1 MPAMTPQ
8 EFVAKWKPGTPSHDL
23 SERAGAQPHFIDLC
37 RVLGVPEPGD
47 PERYCF
53 ERGVTKTGSA
63 SARTDGF
70 ADVWLKGHFA
80 WEYKRPG
87 RSLAEALRQLMM
99 YALPLESPPLLVVCD
114 RVLLEVH
121 THFTGTPSERH
132 VFDLAQLTDPAVQ
145 QRLRTLWTAPE
156 SWRPRLSNR
165 EITEQAAKTFAA
177 TAERL
182 RAAGVPAAAVSHFL
196 TQCVFCFFAEDVGLL
211 PERLFERLMHARVPA
226 AQTAAQ
232 LATLLATMRDGGLF
246 GVASVPWFNG
256 GLFAEVNV
264 PPLAEADIAA
274 LRTAS
279 GLDWSA
285 IDPSIFGT
293 LFERGLDPAKRAQLG
308 AHYTDPATIARLV
321 EPVVTRPLLAEWA
334 VAREAVATAL
344 AKSKKHGDKAW
355 QQAQA
360 GFVAFLERLRWYKV
374 LDPACGSGN
383 FLYLALKALKDVE
396 HQVNLEAEA
405 LGLERQIDGTGPHNV
420 LGIELNEYAAE
431 LARVTVWIGELQWRV
446 QRGYAF
452 KMDPVLEPLDH
463 IECRDAVLAGDG
475 QPAHWPSADAV
486 VGNPPFVG
494 DKKMRAEL
502 GDAYTEAL
510 RAAYK
515 GRVPGGADLVCY
527 WFEQAR
533 RVMAEGRL
541 KRAGLVSTNSIRGG
555 KNREVLDAIVKQTR
569 IFEAWS
575 DEAWVNDGAAV
586 RVSLVAFGDGAEV
599 RLNGQPTHRISA
611 DLELGD
617 PGGSLDLTTALPLE
631 QNLGTSFQGPVLV
644 GDFEVVG
651 EAARAWLSSP
661 NPNGRSSAD
670 VLRPLSNGKDL
681 SSRTRGMWVIDFD
694 GRSEADASLYEL
706 PFAHVQQ
713 HVKPMRQQ
721 SNDAARRS
729 RWWLHG
735 RAGTDFRRQVVN
747 LDRYIA
753 TSQVAKHRVF
763 SWLDRLVWPHQ
774 TVIAVTRADD
784 VMLGC
789 LSSRLHGVWA
799 IRLGTFMGKGNDPRY
814 TPTTCFETF
823 PFPAGLTPADTAHQR
838 TEPLNSG
845 ALIPADLPP
854 AVRAHAEAIAQAAHR
869 LVALRDAWLNPP
881 EWTERLPELVP
892 LGLATS
898 PYPDRIVPRPGFEA
912 ELAKR
917 TLTNLYNQRP
927 TWLAQAHAT
936 LDAAVAAAYGWAD
949 WTAQMPDDEI
959 LRRLLALNRARAGA
973 G

>member
-1 MPAMTPQ
+1 M
-8 EFVAKWKPGTPSHDL
+8 
-23 SERAGAQPHFIDLC
+23 
-37 RVLGVPEPGD
+37 
-47 PERYCF
+47 
-53 ERGVTKTGSA
+53 
-63 SARTDGF
+63 
-70 ADVWLKGHFA
+70 
-80 WEYKRPG
+80 
-87 RSLAEALRQLMM
+87 
-99 YALPLESPPLLVVCD
+99 
-114 RVLLEVH
+114 
-121 THFTGTPSERH
+121 
-132 VFDLAQLTDPAVQ
+132 
-145 QRLRTLWTAPE
+145 
-156 SWRPRLSNR
+156 
-165 EITEQAAKTFAA
+165 
-177 TAERL
+177 
-182 RAAGVPAAAVSHFL
+182 
-196 TQCVFCFFAEDVGLL
+196 
-211 PERLFERLMHARVPA
+211 
-226 AQTAAQ
+226 
-232 LATLLATMRDGGLF
+232 
-246 GVASVPWFNG
+246 
-256 GLFAEVNV
+256 
-264 PPLAEADIAA
+264 
-274 LRTAS
+274 
-279 GLDWSA
+279 
-285 IDPSIFGT
+285 
-293 LFERGLDPAKRAQLG
+293 
-308 AHYTDPATIARLV
+308 
-321 EPVVTRPLLAEWA
+321 TRPLLAEWA
-334 VAREAVATAL
+334 VAREGVAAAL

-360 GFVAFLERLRWYKV
+360 GFVGFLERLKHYRV

-586 RVSLVAFGDGAEV
+586 RVSLVAFGDAPGA
-599 RLNGQPTHRISA
+599 RLDGVVVDAIQTDLTGDASVEMALATRLEQSRGASFIGPQQNGPFNVEGPLARQWLREPNVA
-611 DLELGD
+611 GAN
-617 PGGSLDLTTALPLE
+617 PSLVVKPWTNGRDLTT
-631 QNLGTSFQGPVLV
+631 
-644 GDFEVVG
+644 
-651 EAARAWLSSP
+651 
-661 NPNGRSSAD
+661 
-670 VLRPLSNGKDL
+670 RPSD
-681 SSRTRGMWVIDFD
+681 TWIIDFGND
-694 GRSEADASLYEL
+694 MSESDASLMGA
-706 PFAHVQQ
+706 PFEHVRA
-713 HVKPMRQQ
+713 HVKPMRWAGNRE
-721 SNDAARRS
+721 SRKKYWWRLGEPAPALRDALSKLPRS
-729 RWWLHG
+729 AVTVR
-735 RAGTDFRRQVVN
+735 
-747 LDRYIA
+747 
-753 TSQVAKHRVF
+753 VAKHRLWA
-763 SWLDRLVWPHQ
+763 WLPTTCLPDVALV
-774 TVIAVTRADD
+774 VVARADD
-784 VMLGC
+784 TTFGL
-789 LSSRLHGVWA
+789 LHSRLHELWTL
-799 IRLGTFMGKGNDPRY
+799 RMCTWLGKGNDPRY

-838 TEPLNSG
+838 TEPLASG

-881 EWTERLPELVP
+881 EWTERLPEVVP

-898 PYPDRIVPRPGFEA
+898 PYPERIVARPGFEA

-936 LDAAVAAAYGWAD
+936 LDAAVAAAFGWAD

-959 LRRLLALNRARAGA
+959 LRRLLALNHERAAEHLAPRRT
-973 G
+973 